1 MQFHSFIFRASV
13 NAKVGKAAIQI
24 QATQNIIKKI
34 TSFDDTDEGEEVD
47 EVGSDGEVKENEID
61 KEEEKEKEI
70 SVYSEPKAPTEP
82 EIEYTECGVQTDKI
96 PKPKTVNIK
105 TQTTPK
111 TQNTPAVTS
120 KGKSPY
126 HQHRPP
132 TQSLTPFIPKT
143 HCANGAI
150 T

>member
-24 QATQNIIKKI
+24 QATQHIIKKI
-34 TSFDDTDEGEEVD
+34 TSFDDTDEDEGEEV
-47 EVGSDGEVKENEID
+47 VASDGEVKESEID

-82 EIEYTECGVQTDKI
+82 EIEYTECGVQTDEI

>member
-34 TSFDDTDEGEEVD
+34 TSFDDTDEDEGEEV
-47 EVGSDGEVKENEID
+47 VASDGEVKESEID

-82 EIEYTECGVQTDKI
+82 EIEYTECGVQTDEI

>member
-34 TSFDDTDEGEEVD
+34 TSFDDTDEDEGEEV
-47 EVGSDGEVKENEID
+47 VASDGEVKESEID

-111 TQNTPAVTS
+111 TQNTPAITS

-143 HCANGAI
+143 HYANGAI